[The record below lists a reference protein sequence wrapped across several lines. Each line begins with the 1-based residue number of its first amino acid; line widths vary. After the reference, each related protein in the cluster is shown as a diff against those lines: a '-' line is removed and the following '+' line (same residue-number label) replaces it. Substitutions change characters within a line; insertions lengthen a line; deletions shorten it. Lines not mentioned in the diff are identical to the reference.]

1 MSFTWQLENN
11 SITRCIN
18 VTDHGWQYYL
28 LTGFENT
35 GARLDRVEVLSGTHL
50 AFRVMVNGSCYL
62 YWSVKEENG
71 W

>member
-1 MSFTWQLENN
+1 M
-11 SITRCIN
+11 
-18 VTDHGWQYYL
+18 TDHGWQYYL

-50 AFRVMVNGSCYL
+50 AFRVTVNGSCYL